1 MLKVAR
7 TTEKKGSNM
16 TNELQIFENK
26 QFGQVRA
33 IMKDGEPWF
42 VAKDVCQ
49 VFGDT
54 NHNRSVG
61 RVDEDDK
68 CTVSVVDALGRT
80 QQATAV
86 NESGLYTLLFAMQP
100 QKANNDGV
108 SDAYPILVQERI
120 ARLRE
125 FKRWITHEVIPSI
138 RKTGAY
144 MTPETIEKV
153 LMNPDTII
161 SLATQLKELQTK
173 VEQDKPK
180 VLFADAV
187 AASHTSILIGDLAK
201 LIRQNGVEVG
211 QNRLFQWLRDNGYL
225 IKRKGSDWNMPTQR
239 SIEMGLLEIKES
251 THIDGNGCNVTTK
264 TPKVTGKG
272 QAYFVNKFLAS

>member
-1 MLKVAR
+1 M
-7 TTEKKGSNM
+7 
-16 TNELQIFENK
+16 NELQVFENN

-225 IKRKGSDWNMPTQR
+225 CSTGERYNLPTQKSMELKLFEVKETTISNPDG
-239 SIEMGLLEIKES
+239 SIRI
-251 THIDGNGCNVTTK
+251 TRTT
-264 TPKVTGKG
+264 KVTGKG

>member
-1 MLKVAR
+1 M
-7 TTEKKGSNM
+7 
-16 TNELQIFENK
+16 NELQVFENN
-26 QFGQVRA
+26 QFGQMRT
-33 IMKDGEPWF
+33 ITENGNTLFCGSD
-42 VAKDVCQ
+42 VAKAL
-49 VFGDT
+49 GYT
-54 NHNRSVG
+54 NAP
-61 RVDEDDK
+61 
-68 CTVSVVDALGRT
+68 DALTRHCRGIVKRDT
-80 QQATAV
+80 PTS
-86 NESGLYTLLFAMQP
+86 SG
-100 QKANNDGV
+100 
-108 SDAYPILVQERI
+108 VQTMSFITEGDVY
-120 ARLRE
+120 RL
-125 FKRWITHEVIPSI
+125 ITHSKLPTAEKFERWVFDEVLPTV
-138 RKTGAY
+138 RQTGAY

-225 IKRKGSDWNMPTQR
+225 CSTGERYNLPTQKSMELKLFEVKETTISNPDG
-239 SIEMGLLEIKES
+239 SIR
-251 THIDGNGCNVTTK
+251 VTRT
-264 TPKVTGKG
+264 TKVTGKG

>member
-1 MLKVAR
+1 M
-7 TTEKKGSNM
+7 
-16 TNELQIFENK
+16 NELQVFENN
-26 QFGQVRA
+26 QFGQMRT
-33 IMKDGEPWF
+33 ITENGNTLFCGTD
-42 VAKDVCQ
+42 VAKAL
-49 VFGDT
+49 GYT
-54 NHNRSVG
+54 NAP
-61 RVDEDDK
+61 
-68 CTVSVVDALGRT
+68 DALTRHCRGIVKRDT
-80 QQATAV
+80 PTS
-86 NESGLYTLLFAMQP
+86 SG
-100 QKANNDGV
+100 
-108 SDAYPILVQERI
+108 VQTMSFITEGDVY
-120 ARLRE
+120 RL
-125 FKRWITHEVIPSI
+125 ITHSKLPTAEKFERWVFDEVLPTV
-138 RKTGAY
+138 RQTGAY

-225 IKRKGSDWNMPTQR
+225 CSTGERYNLPTQKSMELKLFEVKETTISNPDG
-239 SIEMGLLEIKES
+239 SIRI
-251 THIDGNGCNVTTK
+251 TRTT
-264 TPKVTGKG
+264 KVTGKG

>member
-1 MLKVAR
+1 M
-7 TTEKKGSNM
+7 
-16 TNELQIFENK
+16 NELQVFENN
-26 QFGQVRA
+26 QFGQMRTLTENGN
-33 IMKDGEPWF
+33 ILFCGSD
-42 VAKDVCQ
+42 VAK
-49 VFGDT
+49 
-54 NHNRSVG
+54 
-61 RVDEDDK
+61 
-68 CTVSVVDALGRT
+68 ALGYARPNDAISAHCRST
-80 QQATAV
+80 VKRRIATAQG
-86 NESGLYTLLFAMQP
+86 NEADMSFIPEGDVY
-100 QKANNDGV
+100 
-108 SDAYPILVQERI
+108 
-120 ARLRE
+120 RL
-125 FKRWITHEVIPSI
+125 ITHSKLPTAEKFERWVFDEVLPTV
-138 RKTGAY
+138 RQTGAY

>member
-1 MLKVAR
+1 
-7 TTEKKGSNM
+7 M
-16 TNELQIFENK
+16 TNELQVFENN
-26 QFGQVRA
+26 QFGQMRTLTENGNTLFCGS
-33 IMKDGEPWF
+33 D
-42 VAKDVCQ
+42 VAK
-49 VFGDT
+49 
-54 NHNRSVG
+54 
-61 RVDEDDK
+61 
-68 CTVSVVDALGRT
+68 ALGY
-80 QQATAV
+80 V
-86 NESGLYTLLFAMQP
+86 NPSKALNDHCRGITKRDTPTSSG
-100 QKANNDGV
+100 
-108 SDAYPILVQERI
+108 VQTMSFIPEGDVY
-120 ARLRE
+120 RL
-125 FKRWITHEVIPSI
+125 ITHSKLPTAEKFERWVFDEVLPTV
-138 RKTGAY
+138 RQTGAY

-225 IKRKGSDWNMPTQR
+225 CSTGERYNLPTQKSMELKLFEVKETTISNPDG
-239 SIEMGLLEIKES
+239 SIRI
-251 THIDGNGCNVTTK
+251 TRTT
-264 TPKVTGKG
+264 KVTGKG

>member
-1 MLKVAR
+1 M
-7 TTEKKGSNM
+7 
-16 TNELQIFENK
+16 NELQIFENN
-26 QFGQVRA
+26 QFGQMRT
-33 IMKDGEPWF
+33 ITENGNTLFCGSD
-42 VAKDVCQ
+42 VAKAL
-49 VFGDT
+49 GYT
-54 NHNRSVG
+54 NAP
-61 RVDEDDK
+61 
-68 CTVSVVDALGRT
+68 DALTRHCRGIVKRDT
-80 QQATAV
+80 PTS
-86 NESGLYTLLFAMQP
+86 SG
-100 QKANNDGV
+100 
-108 SDAYPILVQERI
+108 VQTMSFITEGDVY
-120 ARLRE
+120 RL
-125 FKRWITHEVIPSI
+125 ITHSKLPTAEKFERWVFDEVLPTV
-138 RKTGAY
+138 RQTGAY

>member
-1 MLKVAR
+1 
-7 TTEKKGSNM
+7 M

-26 QFGQVRA
+26 QFGQLRA

-42 VAKDVCQ
+42 VAADVCKALE
-49 VFGDT
+49 
-54 NHNRSVG
+54 VG
-61 RVDEDDK
+61 NPSQALTRLDDDEK
-68 CTVSVVDALGRT
+68 FTTIISNEGAASGISSL
-80 QQATAV
+80 AFV
-86 NESGLYTLLFAMQP
+86 NEPGLYTLVLGSR
-100 QKANNDGV
+100 K
-108 SDAYPILVQERI
+108 
-120 ARLRE
+120 RE
-125 FKRWITHEVIPSI
+125 AKSFKRWVTHDVVPSI

-153 LMNPDTII
+153 LLNPDTII

-225 IKRKGSDWNMPTQR
+225 CSTGERYNLPTQKSMELKLFEVKETTISNPDG
-239 SIEMGLLEIKES
+239 SIR
-251 THIDGNGCNVTTK
+251 VTRT
-264 TPKVTGKG
+264 TKVTGKG
-272 QAYFVNKFLAS
+272 QAYFVNKFLARVS